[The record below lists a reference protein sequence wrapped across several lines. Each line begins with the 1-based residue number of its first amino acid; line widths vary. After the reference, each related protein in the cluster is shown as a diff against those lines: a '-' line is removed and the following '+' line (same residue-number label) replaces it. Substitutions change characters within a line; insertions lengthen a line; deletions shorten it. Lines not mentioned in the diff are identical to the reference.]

1 MYPSIETVLVC
12 LRLFGL
18 ANQASEHPLSQLFN
32 VCFTILFKPYFFT
45 LKCIEISSTIIFTIY
60 TILASQLFLLNS
72 PFDAELCQGFFQCL
86 YHQMEVLFTRRSFF
100 YKMHVNS
107 KRIRLTLLC
116 ARTDNEMKL
125 LKKKEETITIRK
137 MS

>member
-1 MYPSIETVLVC
+1 M
-12 LRLFGL
+12 
-18 ANQASEHPLSQLFN
+18 
-32 VCFTILFKPYFFT
+32 
-45 LKCIEISSTIIFTIY
+45 
-60 TILASQLFLLNS
+60 ASQLFLLNS
-72 PFDAELCQGFFQCL
+72 PFDTELCQGFFQCL

-100 YKMHVNS
+100 YNMHVNS

>member
-1 MYPSIETVLVC
+1 
-12 LRLFGL
+12 
-18 ANQASEHPLSQLFN
+18 
-32 VCFTILFKPYFFT
+32 
-45 LKCIEISSTIIFTIY
+45 
-60 TILASQLFLLNS
+60 
-72 PFDAELCQGFFQCL
+72 
-86 YHQMEVLFTRRSFF
+86 MEVLFTRRSFF